1 MRLEKQQFQ
10 KKIGDSLRE
19 IRKARLLTIEEVAF
33 QSGIETA
40 HIGRIERGDVNPTIF
55 QLYRILE
62 VLGEPFSTLL
72 NEVE

>member
-1 MRLEKQQFQ
+1 MRLEKQQLQ
-10 KKIGDSLRE
+10 KKIGESLRE
-19 IRKARLLTIEEVAF
+19 MRKTRSLTIEEVAF

-62 VLGEPFSTLL
+62 VLGEPFSKLL
-72 NEVE
+72 NEIK